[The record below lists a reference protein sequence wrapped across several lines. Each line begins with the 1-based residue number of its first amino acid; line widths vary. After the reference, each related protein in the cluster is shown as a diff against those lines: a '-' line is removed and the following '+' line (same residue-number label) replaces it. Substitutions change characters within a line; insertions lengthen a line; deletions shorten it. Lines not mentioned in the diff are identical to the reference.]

1 MTFEN
6 KTNNVEVLIEDIS
19 SFLIKFIIFIFI
31 NENLFLTHNRFK
43 EQIKLN
49 NNNEYINY
57 SLYAYVKIKLKYI
70 LINKVI
76 IDQYTHNMV

>member
-49 NNNEYINY
+49 NNSEYINY

-70 LINKVI
+70 LNKVI